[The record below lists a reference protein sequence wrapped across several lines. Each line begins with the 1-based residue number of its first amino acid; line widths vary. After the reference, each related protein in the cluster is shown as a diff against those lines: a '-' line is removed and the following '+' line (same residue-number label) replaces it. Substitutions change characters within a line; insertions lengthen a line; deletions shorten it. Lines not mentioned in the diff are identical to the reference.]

1 MTYTG
6 KQFAINAHRAVNHMY
21 DDYLPYEFHL
31 NLTAKYAMD
40 YSFLVDPLDRE
51 LVINAAYCHDTIE
64 DARVSYNDLKQ
75 AIGDT
80 AADIVFAITNEKGKT
95 RKERANDKYYEG
107 IRNTSYAVYVKL
119 CDRLANVSY
128 GKLTGSRMFKMY
140 QREQAD
146 FEARLAGEQLTKYQP
161 LLIEL
166 RKLLRD

>member
-119 CDRLANVSY
+119 C
-128 GKLTGSRMFKMY
+128 
-140 QREQAD
+140 EQAD